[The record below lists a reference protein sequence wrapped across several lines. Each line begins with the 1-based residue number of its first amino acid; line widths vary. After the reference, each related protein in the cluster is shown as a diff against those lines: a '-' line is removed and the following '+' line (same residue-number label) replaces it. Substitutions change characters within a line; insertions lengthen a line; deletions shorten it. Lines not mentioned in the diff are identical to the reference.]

1 MQVMAGLQAQ
11 LQDLQRN
18 EALRA
23 QGAKPS
29 DLKLFPEIRD
39 AIPPHLQLDPDAA
52 ARKRIVANYPKPD
65 HLPAVL
71 ADSNGLASKMLG
83 DSKERKYLLTVLP
96 GVQRDALECTRV
108 AASAWQLA
116 QSMQDPAARADYLLK
131 AVRDLAVL
139 SVDTAQRAADSQI
152 KGIIEAAGH
161 KGALTFVR
169 TSPKGDVDIDLG
181 DHNIIQACHVDAVKE
196 MSGFAKDIKT
206 NSRNGGSCQNRS
218 QGRGNGG
225 RGGGRGGSSYGNWR
239 SQGNGRGRGRGS
251 NNYNRGNN
259 SNNRDSNRDNNRD
272 NSQSDK

>member
-1 MQVMAGLQAQ
+1 MSSSAEKPSVLQAPTP
-11 LQDLQRN
+11 
-18 EALRA
+18 
-23 QGAKPS
+23 AKS
-29 DLKLFPEIRD
+29 NSFPRFETPYV
-39 AIPPHLQLDPDAA
+39 PPHLQLEPDAA
-52 ARKRIVANYPKPD
+52 ARKRVVGNYPKPD

-71 ADSNGLASKMLG
+71 SDSNGLASKMLG

-116 QSMQDPAARADYLLK
+116 QSMQDPVARADYLLK

-139 SVDTAQRAADSQI
+139 SVDTAQRAADAQI
-152 KGIIEAAGH
+152 KGIFEAAGH

-169 TSPKGDVDIDLG
+169 TSPKGDVDLDLD

-206 NSRNGGSCQNRS
+206 NSRNGGGGQNRS
-218 QGRGNGG
+218 QGRGKGGYNG
-225 RGGGRGGSSYGNWR
+225 RGGGRGGNSYGNWR

-259 SNNRDSNRDNNRD
+259 SNNRDNSRDNNRD
-272 NSQSDK
+272 NSQSDN